1 MARAYLGL
9 GSNLGPRTEHIRFA
23 VRELARIGVVLA
35 RSPLLETQPVDCPGG
50 GLFRN
55 ACVSFESS
63 LEPRELLNA
72 ILAIE
77 TARDRQRHV
86 RNAPRTLDIDLLLY
100 GNRIIRQPGLAV
112 PHPRMHER
120 SFVLD
125 PLVTIA
131 PQAVHPVLQLS
142 VSEMRLRLGSL

>member
-1 MARAYLGL
+1 MAKAYLGL
-9 GSNLGPRTEHIRFA
+9 GSNLGPRSEHILYA
-23 VRELARIGVVLA
+23 VRALAGCGIVLA

-50 GLFRN
+50 GVFRN
-55 ACVSFESS
+55 ACVAVETS
-63 LEPRELLNA
+63 LEPQDLLNE

-77 TARDRQRHV
+77 STRDRQRLV

-100 GNRIIRQPGLAV
+100 GNRIIQQPGLTV

-125 PLVTIA
+125 PLVTVA
-131 PQAVHPVLQLS
+131 PHAVHPVLQLS
-142 VSEMRLRLGSL
+142 VRELWHRLGSL

>member
-9 GSNLGPRTEHIRFA
+9 GSNLGPRSEHIRYA
-23 VRELARIGVVLA
+23 VRALARCGVVLA

-50 GLFRN
+50 GVFRN
-55 ACVSFESS
+55 ACVAIETS

-72 ILAIE
+72 ILSIE
-77 TARDRQRHV
+77 SARDRQRLM

-100 GNRIIRQPGLAV
+100 GNRVIEQPGLTV

-125 PLVTIA
+125 PLVTVA
-131 PQAVHPVLQLS
+131 PQAVHPVLHLS
-142 VSEMRLRLGSL
+142 VREMRHRLGSL